1 MIQLLSSLFFF
12 FKLTA
17 FSYSITPPG
26 APKNFEIFD
35 YGRNEIEKRVQNFDG
50 LVVVDFQAPWC
61 IDCKILSY
69 QLPRV
74 IKSHPDV
81 LFLVVDVDRVRT
93 ARQDFQVRHIPHV
106 SFFYGNLTELASI
119 VEGNGAQVDSKIKEL
134 KAKIGK

>member
-1 MIQLLSSLFFF
+1 MKQLYFSLQLLFIL
-12 FKLTA
+12 LTQC
-17 FSYSITPPG
+17 FSVTPKG

-35 YGRNEIEKRVQNFDG
+35 FGKDEIEKKVKSFNG

-74 IKSHPDV
+74 IKNNPDV

-93 ARQDFQVRHIPHV
+93 ARQDFHIRHIPHV

-119 VEGNGAQVDSKIKEL
+119 VEGSANQVDSKIKEL
-134 KAKIGK
+134 KEKIKK